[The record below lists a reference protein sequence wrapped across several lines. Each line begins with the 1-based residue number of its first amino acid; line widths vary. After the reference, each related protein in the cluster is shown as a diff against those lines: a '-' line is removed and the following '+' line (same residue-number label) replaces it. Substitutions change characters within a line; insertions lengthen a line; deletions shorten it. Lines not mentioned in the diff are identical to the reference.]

1 MISMLCVINELL
13 CVSAPLRENV
23 FVLFTHPIGFVY
35 SMFSRIIALSCGM
48 LMEVDNGTVRG
59 FQSREAGI
67 ESLLLFGNL
76 L

>member
-1 MISMLCVINELL
+1 MISRRGAGTQSYKLLMISMLCIINELL

-48 LMEVDNGTVRG
+48 LM
-59 FQSREAGI
+59 
-67 ESLLLFGNL
+67 NL
-76 L
+76 